1 MKIEKASRKKLF
13 NILRVVISLGMLTF
27 LALFLDLGRIAE
39 IISGIWQNHPFYIF
53 ATLLGALFFVVVEAY
68 RFQQMLLVQNIKLPL
83 TRLIRFCFVG
93 MFFNNFM
100 PTTIGGDIAK
110 GFYVSR
116 DTGEKTRP
124 FVALAAVRIMGAVF
138 LTLISVLALIIG
150 YSLLP
155 NKLPVYMV
163 ALMVGVMIFLVLFL
177 SRRKLAVKF
186 IILLK
191 PFKSKMLRR
200 NVIEI
205 YRLFHSHQYFP
216 AHLTRAAIATLI
228 IEFLYISFNFI
239 AARGL
244 GFSEISYRSF
254 LLLIPLISVLT
265 LIPSLNGL
273 GVREGAYVY
282 FFAGFAGVGKDGAGA
297 LSLIMLAVLLFLSLV
312 GGVVFAVSGSREKKI
327 PTIPTLPSEADFADQ
342 NNYLGGRDD

>member
-1 MKIEKASRKKLF
+1 MKTKNNSRKTIF
-13 NILRVVISLGMLTF
+13 NILRVVISAGLLIF

-39 IISGIWQNHPFYIF
+39 IISGIWKHHPFYLF
-53 ATLLGALFFVVVEAY
+53 AALAGALLYVFIEAY
-68 RFQQMLLVQNIKLPL
+68 RFQQMLLIQNISLPL
-83 TRLIRFCFVG
+83 LRLTRYCFVG

-116 DTGEKTRP
+116 DTGEKVKP
-124 FVALAAVRIMGAVF
+124 FVALAAVRILGSVF
-138 LTLISVLALIIG
+138 LTLIAAVALIIG

-155 NKLPVYMV
+155 NKTPIYMV
-163 ALMVGVMIFLVLFL
+163 SLMVAGTFFLILFL

-186 IILLK
+186 LIILK

-200 NVIEI
+200 NIIEI
-205 YRLFHSHQYFP
+205 YRLFHSHKYYP
-216 AHLTRAAIATLI
+216 AQLIRATIATLL
-228 IEFLYISFNFI
+228 IEFIYISFNFI

-244 GFSEISYRSF
+244 GFDQVSFKSF

-265 LIPSLNGL
+265 MIPSLNGL

-282 FFAGFAGVGKDGAGA
+282 FFAGLIGKDGAGA
-297 LSLIMLAVLLFLSLV
+297 LSLVMLAILLYLSLV
-312 GGVVFAVSGSREKKI
+312 GGIIFAVSGSREKKLPAL
-327 PTIPTLPSEADFADQ
+327 PTPPPDADFEENTNLPGEEND
-342 NNYLGGRDD
+342 